1 MTSDIVLLCFAAVQ
15 TAVFHIVVPDHW
27 LPFVMAGRARKW
39 STQHL
44 LSITGLSAAI
54 HVSLSLCLGLVA
66 VIFGLNVAALS
77 GKTIATAAGGVL
89 ILFGFGWILWSRKR
103 KGAHHRQPHAHGHKH
118 AHPGEHVRWEHRKPD
133 SSGIYLAAVMGLNP
147 CVLVFPILFAAS
159 SGGIAASLAV
169 GAVFALATI
178 ATMILVTYL
187 AWRRYIQ
194 CRFAFLDRHADK
206 LTGVILVVVG
216 VYMLV
221 WG

>member
-1 MTSDIVLLCFAAVQ
+1 MTPDIVLLCFTAVQ
-15 TAVFHIVVPDHW
+15 AAVFHTVVPDHW
-27 LPFVMAGRARKW
+27 LPFVVAGRERKW
-39 STQHL
+39 STQQL

-54 HVSLSLCLGLVA
+54 HASLSLCLGLVA

-77 GKTIATAAGGVL
+77 GRALATAAGGVL
-89 ILFGFGWILWSRKR
+89 ILFGFGWILWSRTK
-103 KGAHHRQPHAHGHKH
+103 KGAHHGQPHAHGHEH
-118 AHPGEHVRWEHRKPD
+118 AQPGGHARWEQRKPD
-133 SSGIYLAAVMGLNP
+133 SSGIYLAAAMGLNP

-169 GAVFALATI
+169 AAVFALATI
-178 ATMILVTYL
+178 ATMVVVTYL

-194 CRFAFLDRHADK
+194 CRFAFLDRHANE
-206 LTGVILVVVG
+206 LTGVILVAVG